1 MDHVRLG
8 RTGLSVP
15 RISLG
20 TNNFGGGILSEEIA
34 NKIMTHALE
43 LGIDM
48 FDTADTYTD
57 GDSERMIGEFIKDRR
72 EEVIIAT
79 KVGREGDLDRKAP
92 PNKSSVSRK
101 NILYRLEQ
109 SLKNLQTSYVDLFY
123 VHKYDSQIP
132 LEETMTTLDSLVKQ
146 GKIRYIACSNYTK
159 DQIVESRRVA
169 DRLSLENF
177 IAVQNKY
184 NIFDREMENDVIPY
198 CLENGVGTLAY
209 NPLYG
214 GFLAGRYEHGKP
226 PPAGSRATY
235 RPPAWFSRI
244 NNEVNFQRLDKI
256 KEVATKSGATLPA
269 LALAWALR
277 ESRLTTAI
285 VGASKSEQLDE
296 SAKAVNTKLSTET
309 LNSLKTL

>member
-92 PNKSSVSRK
+92 PN
-101 NILYRLEQ
+101 
-109 SLKNLQTSYVDLFY
+109 
-123 VHKYDSQIP
+123 
-132 LEETMTTLDSLVKQ
+132 
-146 GKIRYIACSNYTK
+146 
-159 DQIVESRRVA
+159 
-169 DRLSLENF
+169 
-177 IAVQNKY
+177 
-184 NIFDREMENDVIPY
+184 
-198 CLENGVGTLAY
+198 
-209 NPLYG
+209 
-214 GFLAGRYEHGKP
+214 
-226 PPAGSRATY
+226 
-235 RPPAWFSRI
+235 
-244 NNEVNFQRLDKI
+244 
-256 KEVATKSGATLPA
+256 
-269 LALAWALR
+269 
-277 ESRLTTAI
+277 
-285 VGASKSEQLDE
+285 
-296 SAKAVNTKLSTET
+296 
-309 LNSLKTL
+309 